1 MKQKFKIG
9 IFGCGRGLFV
19 ANIVEKNFR
28 DTACIYA
35 VCDRRPDQLANA
47 AKVSPDALQFDNF
60 DDFIECGL
68 DAVVLANYF
77 HEHAAYAIRALDKG
91 IAVLSETTA
100 AVTLKECVDLCEAVE
115 RTGGKYTLAENYPFS
130 ASCLEMKRVYETGK
144 LGKVMY
150 AEGEYC
156 HPSSLEEIRTLDP
169 EEFHWRKYAPM
180 TYYITHSLGPL
191 MYMTGALPKAVNART
206 CYDEGRAEKINRKY
220 SDVAAIMLISM
231 DNDAVFRVPACA
243 MFAPHGNWYRLSCTD
258 GGIESTRGDEGEV
271 RVNYGPW
278 NLPEGEE
285 TNKRYR
291 PTWETNGELAAEAGH
306 GGGDFWVVHNFLEYL
321 KGNRE
326 PDFDVY
332 RATAMAATAIQA
344 WRSVL
349 NGSNSYPIPD
359 FRKKEDR
366 LAYANDNLTPFVD
379 DYGRGATL
387 PQDSRMR

>member
-1 MKQKFKIG
+1 MAGKFRIG
-9 IFGCGRGLFV
+9 VFGCGRGLWLGRQAAEHSSEDAV
-19 ANIVEKNFR
+19 IR
-28 DTACIYA
+28 A
-35 VCDRRPDQLANA
+35 VCDRRPDQLGR
-47 AKVSPDALQFDNF
+47 AKETFPDALAFDNF
-60 DDFIECGL
+60 DEFIDCGL
-68 DAVVLANYF
+68 DAVILGNYF
-77 HEHAAYAIRALDKG
+77 HEHAAYAIRAMEKG

-100 AVTLKECVDLCEAVE
+100 GVTHRECVELVETAE
-115 RTGGKYTLAENYPFS
+115 RTGTKYALAENYPFA
-130 ASCLEMKRVYETGK
+130 ASRLEMKRVYETGK

-156 HPSSLEEIRTLDP
+156 HPSSLEEIRALDP

-191 MYMTGALPKAVNART
+191 MYMTGALPKAVTART
-206 CYDEGRAEKINRKY
+206 CYDEGRAEKIGRKY

-258 GGIESTRGDEGEV
+258 GGIETVRGDEGMV
-271 RVNYGPW
+271 RLTYVPW

-285 TNKRYR
+285 PERFYR
-291 PTWETNGELAAEAGH
+291 PEYRTDNETAANSGH
-306 GGGDFWVVHNFLEYL
+306 GGGDFWVVRNFIEYL

-326 PDFDVY
+326 ADFDVY
-332 RATAMAATAIQA
+332 RATSMAATAIQA

-349 NGSNSYPIPD
+349 NGNASYPVPD
-359 FRKKEDR
+359 FRNKADR

-379 DYGRGATL
+379 DEGKGATL

>member
-1 MKQKFKIG
+1 MGKLRVG
-9 IFGCGRGLFV
+9 IFGCGRGLF
-19 ANIVEKNFR
+19 AAQQITENCS
-28 DTACIYA
+28 DDAALTAL
-35 VCDRRPDQLANA
+35 CDRRPDQLSR
-47 AKVSPDALQFDNF
+47 AKERYPDALAFEDFDE
-60 DDFIECGL
+60 FIDCGL
-68 DAVVLANYF
+68 DAVVLTNYF
-77 HEHAAYAIRALDKG
+77 HEHARYAICALEKG

-100 AVTLKECVDLCEAVE
+100 GVTHKECVDLVETVE
-115 RTGGKYTLAENYPFS
+115 RTGGKYALAENYPF
-130 ASCLEMKRVYETGK
+130 ARSCLEMKRVYETGK

-156 HPSSLEEIRTLDP
+156 HPSSIEEIRGLDP
-169 EEFHWRKYAPM
+169 EKYHWRKYAPM

-191 MYMTGALPKAVNART
+191 MYMTGALPKAVTART
-206 CYDEGRAEKINRKY
+206 CYDEGRAERIGRKY

-258 GGIESTRGDEGEV
+258 GGIETVRGNQSMV
-271 RVNYGPW
+271 RLTYVPW

-285 TNKRYR
+285 EEKFYK
-291 PTWETNGELAAEAGH
+291 PDWPAYGDLAEKAGH

-321 KGNRE
+321 KGNQE
-326 PDFDVY
+326 PNFDVY
-332 RATAMAATAIQA
+332 RATAMSATAIQA

-349 NGSNSYPIPD
+349 NGSASYPVPD

-379 DYGRGATL
+379 DEGKGATL